1 MVNLKFNL
9 KGGAKKQMKYKT
21 KEIFIDMARVSGIEM
36 HRREDGRWEMT
47 IETKRQRKHCYGH
60 NEIVEEW
67 TGKSSFTCEAVESFN
82 IFVKTYAYN
91 DNKENSDEN

>member
-1 MVNLKFNL
+1 MKFNL
-9 KGGAKKQMKYKT
+9 KGGTKKQMKYKT
-21 KEIFIDMARVSGIEM
+21 KEIFIDMAHVSGIEM

-47 IETKRQRKHCYGH
+47 IETKRQRKHYYGR

-67 TGKSSFTCEAVESFN
+67 TGKSSITCEAVENFN

-91 DNKENSDEN
+91 DNEENSDEN

>member
-1 MVNLKFNL
+1 
-9 KGGAKKQMKYKT
+9 MKYKT
-21 KEIFIDMARVSGIEM
+21 KEIFIDMAHVSGIEM

-47 IETKRQRKHCYGH
+47 IETKRQRKHYYGR

-67 TGKSSFTCEAVESFN
+67 TEKSSFTCEAVENFN

-91 DNKENSDEN
+91 DNEENSDEN

>member
-9 KGGAKKQMKYKT
+9 KGGTKKQMKYKT
-21 KEIFIDMARVSGIEM
+21 KEIFIDMAHVSGIEM
-36 HRREDGRWEMT
+36 HRRENGRWEMT
-47 IETKRQRKHCYGH
+47 IETKRQRKHYYGR

-67 TGKSSFTCEAVESFN
+67 TGKSSITCEAVENFN

-91 DNKENSDEN
+91 DNEENSDEN